1 MRRFMRVAVATM
13 AFSVLANAQTLVTVN
28 GTAITSEDV
37 EKELMVATQGRAGQ
51 IPADKQGE
59 FRQQVLE
66 QLIARELVYDDA
78 KKSGILESAEY
89 KARYDEVME
98 RIQKEVALQIWQKRE
113 IDKIKISQKDLKDY
127 YDKNKVEFAEEE
139 SVNARH
145 ILVADEAA
153 AKSLIA
159 ELKPLKGDE
168 LKNKFM
174 ELAKAKSTCA
184 SASDGGNLGYFT
196 KEQMVSEFS
205 NKSFGMKKGE
215 MTLEPVK
222 SQFGYHIIY
231 VEDKKPKST
240 ISFDDAKV
248 MIEQRL
254 KMDKAKDIIFS
265 KMSELEKK
273 ATIKQQ

>member
-196 KEQMVSEFS
+196 KEQMVPEFS

>member
-196 KEQMVSEFS
+196 KEQMVPEFS

-240 ISFDDAKV
+240 IYFDDAKV

>member
-78 KKSGILESAEY
+78 KKSGILESVEY